1 MHIFEDKDPSE
12 NAESTEASADSAEVT
27 EDKAF
32 RSDLIRLSVNL
43 NLETAAALREFA
55 DRRGL
60 SFTESIRRVISIAHY
75 LENEISEGRKIQIV
89 DEDRR
94 KVWELDF

>member
-12 NAESTEASADSAEVT
+12 NAESDSTETT